1 MQSTSISTLCWPKDR
16 HNEIIFGLV
25 DGKLKLGALKNN
37 KPYNLYVHPDGSPV
51 VALASS
57 PNGKI
62 IVTSH
67 QDGSIW
73 RFSFPDEGE
82 AAPGHVQIARHPCMP
97 SSLGCGEAIAV
108 SGSDCKVNV
117 AMNCLKESENQL
129 HKNSQASK
137 YIMNVHM

>member
-1 MQSTSISTLCWPKDR
+1 MQSASISALCWPRDR
-16 HNEIIFGLV
+16 HNEVIFGLI

-37 KPYNLYVHPDGSPV
+37 KPYNLYVHSDGSPV

-62 IVTSH
+62 IIASH

-82 AAPGHVQIARHPCMP
+82 AVPGHVQIARHPCIP
-97 SSLGCGEAIAV
+97 YALGCGEAIAI
-108 SGSDCKVNV
+108 SGNDGKVD
-117 AMNCLKESENQL
+117 AYMSRQG
-129 HKNSQASK
+129 
-137 YIMNVHM
+137 